1 MLYSTGVDPYLNP
14 KTGIFINSLGIDTQT
29 ELDKAEADIS
39 SVVLAAL
46 PDNPITGDFDL
57 LHLRAIH
64 KALLGSLYTWAGQLR
79 TVEMTK
85 GTTRFANPEFLEK
98 SASELF
104 IELHNENFL
113 CGLQYEQYLQRLAHY
128 YSEVNILHPFREGN
142 GRTQRTFFTLLAAK
156 AGYIIKWNL
165 MDIDENLE
173 ASISAYNGD
182 ELALT
187 KMFAKIVDF
196 KGN

>member
-1 MLYSTGVDPYLNP
+1 VLYSTGVDPYLNP